1 MMLEL
6 TSATSW
12 IAAMRTPWN
21 LSFSSIT
28 MLDVWSSTNS
38 GTRFSMRISASA
50 AFFRTCAFEDPRWQ
64 ETSDTS
70 TRPISAYKNNSCLV
84 AGHAHCCQVSH
95 RREGQADNILR
106 PVSQWRYNSFD
117 AFSSALHSWCRSF
130 FSEFVTKVSTSVRSS
145 SSNIRARYPMRLCLS
160 KIQALIKLPMRF
172 SGKLGDAISLRHSIW
187 PKWLG

>member
-84 AGHAHCCQVSH
+84 AGHAHRCQVSH

-145 SSNIRARYPMRLCLS
+145 SSNIRARYPMR
-160 KIQALIKLPMRF
+160 F

>member
-70 TRPISAYKNNSCLV
+70 TRPMSAV
-84 AGHAHCCQVSH
+84 AKFPTDVRAKPTTYCDLSRSDGTIHLMHSAPHCTRDVDH
-95 RREGQADNILR
+95 
-106 PVSQWRYNSFD
+106 
-117 AFSSALHSWCRSF
+117 FSVNL
-130 FSEFVTKVSTSVRSS
+130 
-145 SSNIRARYPMRLCLS
+145 
-160 KIQALIKLPMRF
+160 
-172 SGKLGDAISLRHSIW
+172 SLRWAPRCARQVATSEQDILW
-187 PKWLG
+187 DCASVKFKPS

>member
-70 TRPISAYKNNSCLV
+70 TRPMSAV
-84 AGHAHCCQVSH
+84 AKFPTDVRAKPTTYC
-95 RREGQADNILR
+95 D
-106 PVSQWRYNSFD
+106 
-117 AFSSALHSWCRSF
+117 SWCRSF